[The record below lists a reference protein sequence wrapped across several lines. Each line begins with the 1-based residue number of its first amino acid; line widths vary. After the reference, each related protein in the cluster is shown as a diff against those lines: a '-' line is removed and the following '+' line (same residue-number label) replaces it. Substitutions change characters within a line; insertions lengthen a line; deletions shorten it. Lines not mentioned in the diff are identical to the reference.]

1 MIKIAILGAECT
13 GKSELAKTLAHRLS
27 EGASKALWISEGLRV
42 WCDREGRTPLAHEQS
57 AIALEQRRQAEAAPP
72 CDFLLVDSPALMTA
86 LYSDLYFADQSLY
99 PSALS
104 DLRHYQ
110 LTLVMGLDLEWVAD
124 GLQRDGPAMRQRV
137 NHRLRHILDEA
148 LSPYTVVYGTGSA
161 RTDSALRAIE
171 ALANSPRMKPVTQGT
186 AWVWHCDNCSDVQ
199 CERRLFTDRLR
210 IEPT

>member
-1 MIKIAILGAECT
+1 
-13 GKSELAKTLAHRLS
+13 
-27 EGASKALWISEGLRV
+27 
-42 WCDREGRTPLAHEQS
+42 
-57 AIALEQRRQAEAAPP
+57 
-72 CDFLLVDSPALMTA
+72 MTA
-86 LYSDLYFADQSLY
+86 LYSDLYFADPSLY

-171 ALANSPRMKPVTQGT
+171 ALAHSPRLKPATRGT

-210 IEPT
+210 FER